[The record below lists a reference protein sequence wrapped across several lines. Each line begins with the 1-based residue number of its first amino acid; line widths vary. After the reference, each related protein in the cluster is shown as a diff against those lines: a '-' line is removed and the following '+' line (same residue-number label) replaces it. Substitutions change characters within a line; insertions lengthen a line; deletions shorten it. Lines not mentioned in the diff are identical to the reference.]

1 MAHTCCRLDAI
12 FTFSFVSIKTI
23 RILQF
28 DYTMNLTFTLPQIKE
43 AAEKVF
49 TNASSTKVWAIHG
62 EMGAG
67 KTTFIHALCE
77 NLQVTSAIGSPT
89 YSIINEYK
97 SEKVGIIY
105 HMDWYRL
112 KDEEEALQAGV
123 EDCLLSGEVIF
134 ESAVA
139 NGNLES
145 AKKNIELLGYTVK
158 AAGEQSTTNPAKRFL
173 GTHLQKFLICLPFTL
188 LLMVGHLGRSLNMHL
203 LHNPIVRLVLC
214 LPVFIIGMGDGGKSA
229 INS

>member
-1 MAHTCCRLDAI
+1 
-12 FTFSFVSIKTI
+12 
-23 RILQF
+23 
-28 DYTMNLTFTLPQIKE
+28 MNLTFTQPQIKE

-49 TNASSTKVWAIHG
+49 IKGSSTKVWAIHG

-123 EDCLLSGEVIF
+123 EDCLLSG
-134 ESAVA
+134 
-139 NGNLES
+139 
-145 AKKNIELLGYTVK
+145 
-158 AAGEQSTTNPAKRFL
+158 
-173 GTHLQKFLICLPFTL
+173 H
-188 LLMVGHLGRSLNMHL
+188 
-203 LHNPIVRLVLC
+203 LC
-214 LPVFIIGMGDGGKSA
+214 LVEWPERAPDLLPVDCFHISLHVIDEQTRQIS
-229 INS
+229 